1 MYTKFFCNY
10 QNVDVFVIKG
20 HNGRIYGKM
29 NRRELSKT
37 QKIIATI
44 F

>member
-10 QNVDVFVIKG
+10 QNVDVLVIKG
-20 HNGRIYGKM
+20 HNGRIYEKV
-29 NRRELSKT
+29 NRRELSET